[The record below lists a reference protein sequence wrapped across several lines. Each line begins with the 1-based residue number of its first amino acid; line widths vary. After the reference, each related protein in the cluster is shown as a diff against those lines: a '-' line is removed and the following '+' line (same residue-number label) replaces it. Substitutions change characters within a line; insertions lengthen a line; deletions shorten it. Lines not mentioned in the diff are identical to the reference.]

1 MLDHHY
7 PPPLSP
13 GDKVAVL
20 SAASGLPQILPLPF
34 DLGLERLKAFGLE
47 PVEYPTTR
55 VMGAD
60 ARDRARDVNAAFA
73 DPAIKG
79 IVASVGGDD
88 QITVVKHL
96 DAELIAANP
105 KRFFG
110 YSDNTNLLDFLWR
123 QGIVGFHGGSV
134 MVEFGRPVGM
144 HPVSEASLRAAMFHP
159 GPFTLTETGSYG
171 DVNRDWADPQTFT
184 LEPHT
189 EPAPPWQWH
198 HADRV
203 VEGTTWGGCL
213 EIVEMILAA
222 GRVDDTAFGDG
233 GVLLLETTEELPS
246 AEFVYRTVR
255 NIGERGL
262 LDRFDALL
270 LARAKAWSFERPDEV
285 EAKRAYQAEQ
295 AEAVL
300 RAVSA
305 YRPEMLIVTGVDF
318 GHTDPQFVLPYGGRV
333 RVDGPARTITATY

>member
-1 MLDHHY
+1 MLDHRY

-13 GDKVAVL
+13 GDKIAVL
-20 SAASGLPQILPLPF
+20 SCSSGLPAILPLPF
-34 DLGLERLKAFGLE
+34 DLGLERLRAFGLE

-55 VMGAD
+55 VFGAD

-73 DPAIKG
+73 DPDIKG
-79 IVASVGGDD
+79 IIASIGGDD
-88 QITVVKHL
+88 QVTVIGHL
-96 DAELIAANP
+96 DAGVIAANP

-123 QGIVGFHGGSV
+123 QGVVAFHGGSV
-134 MVEFGRPVGM
+134 MVEFGRPIGM
-144 HPVSEASLRAAMFHP
+144 HPAGEASLRAAMFAP
-159 GPFTLTETGSYG
+159 GAFTLTETGAYN
-171 DVNRDWADPQTFT
+171 DVNRDWADPQTFV
-184 LEPHT
+184 LEPHS
-189 EPAPPWQWH
+189 EPAPVWEWH

-203 VEGTTWGGCL
+203 VEGVTWGGC
-213 EIVEMILAA
+213 VEVLDMVVAA
-222 GRVDDTAFGDG
+222 GRVDDAAFGDG
-233 GVLLLETTEELPS
+233 GVLLLETSEEMPP
-246 AEFVYRTVR
+246 AEMVFRSVR
-255 NIGERGL
+255 SMGERGL

-270 LARAKAWSFERPDEV
+270 LGRAKAWSFEARNDV
-285 EAKRAYQAEQ
+285 DVKRAYQAEQ

-305 YRPEMLIVTGVDF
+305 YRPGMLAVTGVDF